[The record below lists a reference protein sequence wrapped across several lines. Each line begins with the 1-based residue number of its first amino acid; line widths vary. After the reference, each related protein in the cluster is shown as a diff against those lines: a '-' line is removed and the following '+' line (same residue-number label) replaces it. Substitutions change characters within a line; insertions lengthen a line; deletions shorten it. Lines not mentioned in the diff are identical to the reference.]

1 MILLKMCNGCFSI
14 LENDIQIC
22 PKCKS
27 TSFNYLFENDN
38 SINIQAKKQ
47 CKQQYQPHCPICGS
61 PNVEKI
67 STASKVGKAA
77 LFGVFSLGS
86 IGKTYKCKSCG
97 AKF

>member
-1 MILLKMCNGCFSI
+1 MKMCTGCFSE
-14 LENDIQIC
+14 LENNIQIC

-27 TSFNYLFENDN
+27 TSFEYLYENDGT
-38 SINIQAKKQ
+38 INEQTKQ
-47 CKQQYQPHCPICGS
+47 QCEQKNQYQPHCPTCGS

-86 IGKTYKCKSCG
+86 ISKQFKCNSCG
-97 AKF
+97 YKF